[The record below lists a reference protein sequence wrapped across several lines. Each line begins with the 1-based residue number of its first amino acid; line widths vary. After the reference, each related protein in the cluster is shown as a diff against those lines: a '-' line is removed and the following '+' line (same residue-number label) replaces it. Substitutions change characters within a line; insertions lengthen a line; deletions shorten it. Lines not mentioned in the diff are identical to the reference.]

1 MNVYDQAHGLTK
13 AIKES
18 EEYKQYQVVKEKIKG
33 NTQLEQTLND
43 FKSKQ
48 LAMQA
53 KQMMEGQMDQEALAQ
68 IQQLS
73 MVLMQDPLAAEYL
86 QCEMRFSLMIND
98 VYQILSEVIDL
109 GIGGALSGQQ
119 ND

>member
-1 MNVYDQAHGLTK
+1 MNVYDEAHKLTS
-13 AIKES
+13 AIKAS

-33 NTQLEQTLND
+33 NSQLEQTLND
-43 FKSKQ
+43 FKAKQ
-48 LAMQA
+48 ISLQA
-53 KQMMEGQMDQEALAQ
+53 KQMMEGQMDQEAMAQ

-109 GIGGALSGQQ
+109 GIGGMGNGQ
-119 ND
+119 

>member
-1 MNVYDQAHGLTK
+1 M
-13 AIKES
+13 
-18 EEYKQYQVVKEKIKG
+18 
-33 NTQLEQTLND
+33 EQTLND
-43 FKSKQ
+43 FKTKQ
-48 LAMQA
+48 ISQQA
-53 KQMMEGQMDQEALAQ
+53 KQVMEGQMDQEAMAQ

-109 GIGGALSGQQ
+109 GIGGMGNGQ
-119 ND
+119 